1 MEIDKDMII
10 DVEPTAVETHIP
22 LEAAREETAIEG
34 HYMDDVTLSEAE
46 KKTVADFSKKI
57 DLSDS
62 NLTAQYGAAA
72 QQKVA
77 DFSDVALEG
86 VKTKELGE
94 VSNMLSGLVTELRGF
109 SIEPEKKGIMKLF
122 SKGSN
127 AITRL
132 RAQYTNAEKNI
143 DKIET
148 SLLSHQNQLHKDIV
162 LMDKMYEANISYFKE
177 LTMYIVAG
185 KQKIE
190 EEKNTT
196 LPALRQKAEASGLA
210 EDAQAVNDFN
220 AQLERFE
227 KKLYDLELTR
237 NVSIQMAPQ
246 IRMIQNN
253 DIQMV
258 ERIQSSLTNT
268 IPLWKNQ
275 MVLSLGMAH
284 AQQATEAEK
293 QVTDLTNELLKKNA
307 EALKQGTI
315 AVAVESERAV
325 IDIETLKETNQ
336 KLIETFDEVIRIQA
350 EGREKRV
357 NAENEL
363 GRIESELKAKLLE
376 VKKGQI

>member
-34 HYMDDVTLSEAE
+34 HYMDDVALSEAE